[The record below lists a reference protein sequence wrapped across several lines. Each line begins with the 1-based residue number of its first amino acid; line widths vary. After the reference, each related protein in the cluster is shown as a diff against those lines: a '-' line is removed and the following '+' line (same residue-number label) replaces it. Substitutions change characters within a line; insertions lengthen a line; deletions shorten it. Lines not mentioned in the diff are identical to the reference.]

1 MQGTPAKETK
11 IQDLLDALMGE
22 APAETTA
29 APTTAGTNTA
39 CQDLER
45 KSAMTW
51 DFTIISFAAGAS
63 QPCPVLTRFI
73 HLHSKYHYWTPILF
87 WDMF

>member
-39 CQDLER
+39 CQDLVP
-45 KSAMTW
+45 SCSLLAQFFVINPVLAQQQC
-51 DFTIISFAAGAS
+51 DSGVDA
-63 QPCPVLTRFI
+63 QCPVTC
-73 HLHSKYHYWTPILF
+73 SACP
-87 WDMF
+87 

>member
-1 MQGTPAKETK
+1 MINTNKLFIVQGTPAKETK

-45 KSAMTW
+45 KAAMTRVA
-51 DFTIISFAAGAS
+51 T
-63 QPCPVLTRFI
+63 
-73 HLHSKYHYWTPILF
+73 TPLIFDSNCLPLPESELF
-87 WDMF
+87 